1 MLWSRRSGSRRSSCV
16 EMSCHFSCKEVVRC
30 LSRIKDSHFHRHML
44 PACADFQLPG
54 GGIQSSGDA
63 KSIDTGTHL
72 ITGGLAVQV
81 LFFVCFIVVAVH
93 FDKAM
98 ARTPSN
104 GAGSAVP
111 WRKHLVTLYVVSVL
125 ILIRSVFRMVEYIQG
140 FDGYLLS
147 HEVYLY
153 IFDSVLMFAVMVVLN
168 VVHPSEVT
176 ALIRGGN
183 VAKKGWKM
191 EKIPRHHQRVSS
203 DYSGTVIA
211 SA

>member
-1 MLWSRRSGSRRSSCV
+1 
-16 EMSCHFSCKEVVRC
+16 MSCHFSCKEVVRC

-125 ILIRSVFRMVEYIQG
+125 ILIRSVFRMVEYNQG